1 MKKSDLIFLIVAL
14 IVLLPFF
21 ISDRVYSYY
30 LLATNTHPY
39 AMAFLKFAILATAG
53 ESIGLRIKNNIY
65 NYPGFGLAPRAIV
78 WGILGVGIAI
88 AMKVFS
94 AGAPRMVE
102 GFGIPGVTEAM
113 SGPFSGKK
121 LLGAFSISVLMNS
134 FFAPVF
140 MTFHKITDTHILEN
154 GGSLR
159 ALITPIP
166 MRRIFGELNWQ
177 TQWSFVFKK
186 TIPLFWIP
194 AHTITFLLP
203 ATFQVLFAALLGV
216 ILGVL
221 LSIAAVLSRESHK
234 A

>member
-1 MKKSDLIFLIVAL
+1 MRKNDLLFLIVAL
-14 IVLLPFF
+14 IVILPFF
-21 ISDRVYSYY
+21 ISDRIYNYY

-39 AMAFLKFAILATAG
+39 IMAFLKFAILATAG
-53 ESIGLRIKNNIY
+53 ESIGLRIKNKVY

-94 AGAPRMVE
+94 TGAPLMVE
-102 GFGIPGVTEAM
+102 SLGIQGVVDAMPG
-113 SGPFSGKK
+113 SFSGEK
-121 LLGAFSISVLMNS
+121 LLGAFSISVLMNT

-154 GGSLR
+154 GGSLK

-203 ATFQVLFAALLGV
+203 PTFQVLFAAFLGV
-216 ILGVL
+216 VLGVL
-221 LSIAAVLSRESHK
+221 LSIAAVLSREK
-234 A
+234 K

>member
-1 MKKSDLIFLIVAL
+1 MRKNDLLFLIVAL
-14 IVLLPFF
+14 IIILPFF
-21 ISDRVYSYY
+21 ISERVYNCY
-30 LLATNTHPY
+30 LMATNSHPY

-53 ESIGLRIKNNIY
+53 ESIGLRIKNKVY

-102 GFGIPGVTEAM
+102 SLGIQGVVDAM
-113 SGPFSGKK
+113 SGSFSGEK
-121 LLGAFSISVLMNS
+121 LLGAFSISVLMNT

-154 GGSLR
+154 GGSLK

-203 ATFQVLFAALLGV
+203 PTFQVLFAAFLGV
-216 ILGVL
+216 VLGVL
-221 LSIAAVLSRESHK
+221 LSIAAVLSREK
-234 A
+234 K

>member
-1 MKKSDLIFLIVAL
+1 MRKNDLLFLIVAL
-14 IVLLPFF
+14 IIILPFF
-21 ISDRVYSYY
+21 ISERVYNCY
-30 LLATNTHPY
+30 LMATNSHPY

-53 ESIGLRIKNNIY
+53 ESIGLRIKNKVY

-102 GFGIPGVTEAM
+102 SLGIQGVVDAM
-113 SGPFSGKK
+113 SGSFSGEK
-121 LLGAFSISVLMNS
+121 LLGAFSISVLMNT

-154 GGSLR
+154 GGSLK

-166 MRRIFGELNWQ
+166 MRRIFGKLNWQ

-203 ATFQVLFAALLGV
+203 PTFQVLFAAFLGV
-216 ILGVL
+216 VLGVL
-221 LSIAAVLSRESHK
+221 LSIAAVLSREK
-234 A
+234 K

>member
-1 MKKSDLIFLIVAL
+1 MKKNDLLFLIVAL
-14 IVLLPFF
+14 IIILPFF
-21 ISDRVYSYY
+21 ISEQVYGYY
-30 LLATNTHPY
+30 ISATNSHPY

-53 ESIGLRIKNNIY
+53 ESIGLRIKNKVY
-65 NYPGFGLAPRAIV
+65 SYPGFGLAPRAIV

-102 GFGIPGVTEAM
+102 SLGIQGVVDAM
-113 SGPFSGKK
+113 SGPFSGEK
-121 LLGAFSISVLMNS
+121 LLGAFSISVLMNT

-154 GGSLR
+154 GGSLK

-203 ATFQVLFAALLGV
+203 PTFQVLFAAFLGV
-216 ILGVL
+216 VLGVL
-221 LSIAAVLSRESHK
+221 LSIAAVLSREK
-234 A
+234 K